1 MQNAFTP
8 SPHTQ
13 VYLTIGLTQSQNCHL
28 NVISQK
34 SQISQFTLSEVG
46 MGKVLHVISMEEKS
60 PLHL

>member
-28 NVISQK
+28 NVI
-34 SQISQFTLSEVG
+34 QISQFTLSEVG